1 MMQEPFTAADRE
13 PPIMKHNYEL
23 LPAAALAV
31 FFTTAPAAAGPNL
44 LVNPGFETGDLTG
57 WTGPFANV
65 RFCNDFRVGAC
76 TAEGGSFAASLND
89 SFDGADSDLSQPIT
103 LSGPGTYRLGARAR
117 FVVRAIGQSYHP
129 NNNDTFGARVDL
141 GFAIVN
147 ARTQVNQIAADQ
159 FFQNGVD
166 RLMSNWFSVEREF
179 EYTGADPLFLR
190 FSLRLV
196 DSMFADQVTG
206 AAVEHAWL
214 YRVDDETPPSV
225 SEPATL
231 ALMGAGLFGLAAL
244 RRRRRA

>member
-1 MMQEPFTAADRE
+1 MMREPFTAADRE
-13 PPIMKHNYEL
+13 PPIMKYNHKL
-23 LPAAALAV
+23 LPAAALAA

-57 WTGPFANV
+57 WNGPFAAV

-76 TAEGGSFAASLND
+76 TAEGGSFAADLND
-89 SFDGADSDLSQPIT
+89 LEDGVDSDLSQLVT
-103 LSGPGTYRLGARAR
+103 LAGPGTYRFGARAR
-117 FVVRAIGQSYHP
+117 FVVRAIGQFYHP
-129 NNNDTFGARVDL
+129 NNNDDFGARVDL

-147 ARTQVNQIAADQ
+147 ARTQVNRIAADQ

-166 RLMSNWFSVEREF
+166 RLMSNWFTVEREF
-179 EYTGADPLFLR
+179 EYTGVDPLSLR

-196 DSMFADQVTG
+196 DSMFQDQITG

-214 YRVDDETPPSV
+214 YRVDDEPPPRV